1 MTSTV
6 TKTILSVALGAAIF
20 AGAGAALAGDNT
32 PILYTHPNAY
42 QKGPTYEGTVA
53 RPRHESDQKVVLS
66 THANS
71 FSKGPTRA
79 GTVARYANRGAIF
92 AGHPNSYHI
101 ARDGL
106 YDDSGVAVAD
116 K

>member
-1 MTSTV
+1 MTDTV
-6 TKTILSVALGAAIF
+6 TKTILSAALGAAILV
-20 AGAGAALAGDNT
+20 GAGAAFAGDNT

-53 RPRHESDQKVVLS
+53 RHESDQKVVLS
-66 THANS
+66 SHANS

>member
-1 MTSTV
+1 MTDTV
-6 TKTILSVALGAAIF
+6 TKTILSAALGAAILV
-20 AGAGAALAGDNT
+20 GAGAAYAGDNT
-32 PILYTHPNAY
+32 PILYTHANAY
-42 QKGPTYEGTVA
+42 QKGPTFEGTVA
-53 RPRHESDQKVVLS
+53 RHESDQKVALAG
-66 THANS
+66 HPNS